1 MKMSSLPKA
10 FLASAFTRSK
20 LTPTSSTVSQR
31 RMPRPPPPA
40 AAFRMTGKPNSMASF
55 WAACRLWRGSVVP
68 GVVGTPH
75 STAIC
80 LAESLSPIRSSTL
93 EDGPMNLMPA
103 SSQARAKSPFSDKKA
118 VAGVDGVGPCF
129 LARAMIRGMSR

>member
-20 LTPTSSTVSQR
+20 LVPTSSTVSQR

-40 AAFRMTGKPNSMASF
+40 AAFRITGKPNSMASF
-55 WAACRLWRGSVVP
+55 WASSRLFRGSVVP
-68 GVVGTPH
+68 GVVGTPQA
-75 STAIC
+75 TAIC
-80 LAESLSPIRSSTL
+80 LAVSLSPIRSSTW

-103 SSQARAKSPFSDKKA
+103 ASQARAKSAFSLRK
-118 VAGVDGVGPCF
+118 P
-129 LARAMIRGMSR
+129 